1 MCPETICPNQIF
13 SQFSSQEQF
22 GQLHWN
28 FAHDAF
34 WYQTELPAKHIIYFS
49 IIVIFIII
57 FLGSFFLEF
66 SFWGQTLSIKS
77 EVLNLPQNLLK
88 GMEETKLLPE
98 PHALLPKKGQ

>member
-1 MCPETICPNQIF
+1 MCPETICLNQIF

-57 FLGSFFLEF
+57 FLESFFLVRLYQLSQGF
-66 SFWGQTLSIKS
+66 STY
-77 EVLNLPQNLLK
+77 LK
-88 GMEETKLLPE
+88 TY
-98 PHALLPKKGQ
+98 